1 MFVNHLDNDID
12 FLTLEDCQTIG
23 PKTYNFASNVSLWQ
37 PTKNNKRQND
47 YNSEVVKCTSTYNPL
62 KIEKNWHHYLI
73 INNMDVHKNP
83 GLVIQSGD
91 FITIDKVVMV
101 SGFSS
106 WCDMLIW
113 MQMQP
118 CITLK

>member
-1 MFVNHLDNDID
+1 MFVNHLDNDIG
-12 FLTLEDCQTIG
+12 FLTLEDCHTIG
-23 PKTYNFASNVSLWQ
+23 RKTQNFVSNVSLWQ
-37 PTKNNKRQND
+37 PTKNNKRMND
-47 YNSEVVKCTSTYNPL
+47 YNNEVVKRTSTYNSF

-83 GLVIQSGD
+83 RLVIQSGD

-106 WCDMLIW
+106 WCDVLIW
-113 MQMQP
+113 TQMQP
-118 CITLK
+118 CIMLK